1 LSLKFNVFTSNFD
14 ISEGNATDII
24 AVTITATNTWTNVPL
39 VNVVEVLD
47 VSVYDQANN
56 EKVTVDIRIL
66 TGNTV
71 EIKSKKLNTFTVHVI
86 GT

>member
-24 AVTITATNTWTNVPL
+24 AVTIAATNTWTNVPL